1 MKIDKNQ
8 KQDESPV
15 ARWGERVG
23 ESGAQGGGQQP
34 WLGALRPPAD
44 SPWETWGQHR
54 DVKPQDGKEEKRK
67 RKQGENRDQKDWRKS
82 KKHQDV

>member
-23 ESGAQGGGQQP
+23 ESGAQGGGAAALAGGP
-34 WLGALRPPAD
+34 APTSRLTLGNLGATQGCEAAG
-44 SPWETWGQHR
+44 WKG
-54 DVKPQDGKEEKRK
+54 GKE
-67 RKQGENRDQKDWRKS
+67 
-82 KKHQDV
+82 KKKTG